1 MGSNYISF
9 FIIKIMTE
17 EKKLFKTT
25 NGEYDPT
32 VLENNFMNNAEQ
44 YLNWRSQNSKDF
56 DIENAKT
63 GITEIAQGII
73 SGDLSRGAGRLY
85 YSASGKKYNPI
96 GLDLLDR
103 VLQSSK
109 PIVQKEE
116 KKEYPTLNKFF
127 IDTFYG
133 GNTPSDLSLW
143 GNGGRTIEDLKTF
156 LTEYKKVADP
166 ILHTKIDKL
175 SNNLADNN
183 YDNTDTAD
191 WVALGGDELFFNTI
205 TGRKPI
211 QLSPLEIAWKQEED
225 KYRLAGLTP
234 QEIAEEKKNFMES
247 KLWKNSPEGKSF
259 YEQQAAKLY
268 QQQAEEFISKNWL
281 EKGQRN
287 YADLGIS
294 DFDKNIEN
302 IWNGEGTTES
312 WIERLGNSIY
322 AEELFKNALNGVFD
336 GIQEKDGL
344 SNSQILRLYIKDQFT
359 NDPDQFTRIGNTDEY
374 FINESID
381 VYKGSGVKYNVKTN
395 KLTKVF
401 VDPTATPT
409 LLGLLKKKYKETFP
423 LTSLHTTGYG
433 SFLKGGGKLASLKA
447 LRNGGNIQYALSGAE
462 LAALK
467 KKEREA
473 KYNQSVM
480 ERAAKTGLTEEEVK
494 LGDVKA
500 SEDNS
505 FNSDLRNLSTAL
517 DVIGGVASFIPV
529 IGNAAGATIGTVGT
543 IGNLV
548 ADALDD
554 SVSSEEMWTNL
565 TLNVALTGLMLIP
578 GGGTASLASKALKV
592 GKTAI
597 QIGAP
602 AYAGYQVLSNK
613 DRIKELLKKQDDGT
627 LTHSEERE
635 LNMYWSMAA
644 GSVTGIKGASAHA
657 AKHLGNN
664 VAGKFAAGVADPIT
678 GVAKLL
684 GNKKAS
690 RVIDDMV
697 TNTKP
702 VTVREVTTP
711 KGKEFEILDVDGN
724 PVKVTAKQRKAMLDA
739 EATGRKNGLTGD
751 ELNEVIGEAWAKSAD
766 TPKSYTTTI
775 KRETPVKWNID
786 SDKNIK
792 DWLATKTTPSGDVES
807 GGIKFSKESVQRL
820 QEAYAKASES
830 VDGDEVAKHTA
841 GLKAAKDLFETLNE
855 SKQVSEV
862 TEILAGMP
870 KFNIN
875 DPYAG
880 VTGKVNQKLGVN
892 KSGLEFK
899 DIGSSRVERYL
910 NSGEGYRFD
919 PHTNVGRANIAARV
933 RQRKHA
939 QDLLKS
945 LYLDKFGTD
954 WLLRN
959 FNTNWELGQNMS
971 GFRTRTDDIL
981 DRAYIH
987 KRERSA
993 YMNNPANSDIIA
1005 LNSFRYTPDG
1015 IDVLKDLEV
1024 TLGRKATQQEQI
1036 DAMNAH
1042 FDKLALEEQ
1051 NLYKKLARANDKQ
1064 KANQINLKREIKV
1077 SKELIPELSKLSD
1090 DDIISYYQV
1099 AKINGFQGTMSQY
1112 YESLSQNLQSKK
1124 NRIVSLSNT
1133 FRSQQNKAA
1142 LVLVEQLKPEGSN
1155 LDMSKL
1161 ITIAKSNG
1169 YSGSNFK
1176 ILQDLM
1182 ELKINSPKDFNKLLK
1197 QIPSSKQGSKLE
1209 TIKALRRNFNTDT
1222 LEKLS
1227 TGGILK
1233 GEGGVQ
1239 IPDWYKN
1246 RYQNHTLL
1254 QWNPTLDDSD
1264 AGILRN
1270 SKLRGT
1276 SGDISQAYRY
1286 NDAYINSEN
1295 IQKDIQNYYNKAG
1308 IQDPSQFV
1316 NDYNNKIRII
1326 DSRWSSPVTYKQ
1338 TGAREGNLAFKDLFS
1353 SANDKN
1359 AIYYLGY
1366 NPEIDDIYGSTSWL
1380 RRADK
1385 YEKELSDL
1393 TDEELRTRTHSI
1405 IDSSGNS
1412 FNVYKNADGTLT
1424 LTLPTRDA
1432 ITKSNSEDPSQ
1443 GEPVSTSVEENT
1455 RGQRGDGGGF
1465 SDTPSNFNS
1474 DEIEYQI
1481 NQSIPE
1487 VFSAARL
1494 YKNLRNN
1501 QRLADLAK
1509 SKRVAYLS
1517 PIIGHENVYGDFSSL
1532 MQGNKYAND
1541 IMSQAYRAS
1550 GLYNNPEA
1558 AFAMLLDSQL
1568 KANQA
1573 EASGKQIDDQTIAK
1587 SAKESELAE
1596 KQRYQYNHKVGDE
1609 NSGRS
1614 VAKINQDIDVEM
1626 GKESA
1631 NTTNWNTWFMEQEQR
1646 ARQRNLTQEE
1656 KAHKLAMFDFDK
1668 WEKDN
1673 ITNTPQLQML
1683 REKYAITGDTKVL
1696 NEIKKVQ
1703 AENQKTFASERFQ
1716 RLRDIMVG
1724 KYFNKYKSSSTFVPV
1739 MEYAKGGKVDNSKVK
1754 RRAEDLKELRKQI
1767 RHSITTNQ
1775 KALDNLSKAT
1785 LLELKK
1791 MMGI

>member
-1 MGSNYISF
+1 
-9 FIIKIMTE
+9 MTE

-44 YLNWRSQNSKDF
+44 YLNWRSQNSRDF
-56 DIENAKT
+56 DIESTKT

-109 PIVQKEE
+109 PITQKEE

-211 QLSPLEIAWKQEED
+211 QLSPLETAWKQEED

-294 DFDKNIEN
+294 DFDKNVEN

-312 WIERLGNSIY
+312 WIERLGNSTY

-336 GIQEKDGL
+336 GIQGKDGL

-381 VYKGSGVKYNVKTN
+381 VYKGSGVKYNIKTN

-423 LTSLHTTGYG
+423 FTSLHTTGYG
-433 SFLKGGGKLASLKA
+433 SFLRDGGKLDSLKA

-462 LAALK
+462 LAVLK

-473 KYNQSVM
+473 KYNQSVT
-480 ERAAKTGLTEEEVK
+480 ERATKTGLTEEEVK

-505 FNSDLRNLSTAL
+505 FNSDLRNISTAL

-529 IGNAAGATIGTVGT
+529 VGNAAGATIGTIGT
-543 IGNLV
+543 IGNFV

-565 TLNVALTGLMLIP
+565 TMNVALTGLMLMP

-592 GKTAI
+592 GKTAV

-613 DRIKELLKKQDDGT
+613 DRIKELLKKKDDGT
-627 LTHSEERE
+627 LTHSERRE

-664 VAGKFAAGVADPIT
+664 IAGKFAAGVADPIT

-684 GNKKAS
+684 GNNKAS
-690 RVIDDMV
+690 RVINDMV

-711 KGKEFEILDVDGN
+711 KGKEFEILDVDGK

-751 ELNEVIGEAWAKSAD
+751 KLNEVIGEAWAKNAD

-775 KRETPVKWNID
+775 KRETPVKWDID

-792 DWLATKTTPSGDVES
+792 DWLATKTTPNGDVES
-807 GGIKFSKESVQRL
+807 GGIKFSKESVQKL
-820 QEAYAKASES
+820 QEAYAKAAES

-862 TEILAGMP
+862 SEILAGMP
-870 KFNIN
+870 KFNVN
-875 DPYAG
+875 DPYTG
-880 VTGKVNQKLGVN
+880 ITGKVNQKLGVN
-892 KSGLEFK
+892 KSGLEFE
-899 DIGSSRVERYL
+899 DVGSSKVERYL

-919 PHTNVGRANIAARV
+919 PHTNVGRTNIAARV

-993 YMNNPANSDIIA
+993 YMNNPANSDVIA
-1005 LNSFRYTPDG
+1005 LNSFKYSPDG
-1015 IDVLKDLEV
+1015 IDVLKDLEA

-1042 FDKLALEEQ
+1042 F
-1051 NLYKKLARANDKQ
+1051 
-1064 KANQINLKREIKV
+1064 
-1077 SKELIPELSKLSD
+1077 
-1090 DDIISYYQV
+1090 
-1099 AKINGFQGTMSQY
+1099 
-1112 YESLSQNLQSKK
+1112 
-1124 NRIVSLSNT
+1124 
-1133 FRSQQNKAA
+1133 
-1142 LVLVEQLKPEGSN
+1142 
-1155 LDMSKL
+1155 
-1161 ITIAKSNG
+1161 
-1169 YSGSNFK
+1169 
-1176 ILQDLM
+1176 
-1182 ELKINSPKDFNKLLK
+1182 NKLLK
-1197 QIPSSKQGSKLE
+1197 QIPSNKRGSKLE
-1209 TIKALRRNFNTDT
+1209 TIKALHRNFNTDT

-1233 GEGGVQ
+1233 GEEGIQV
-1239 IPDWYKN
+1239 PDWYKN

-1308 IQDPSQFV
+1308 IQDPFQFI
-1316 NDYNNKIRII
+1316 NDYNNKIHII

-1353 SANDKN
+1353 SANDEN

-1366 NPEIDDIYGSTSWL
+1366 NPKIDDIYGSTSWL

-1393 TDEELRTRTHSI
+1393 TDEELRTRTHTI
-1405 IDSSGNS
+1405 IDSTGNS

-1424 LTLPTRDA
+1424 LTLPTRAD
-1432 ITKSNSEDPSQ
+1432 ITQSSSKDPSQ
-1443 GEPVSTSVEENT
+1443 EEPVSTSVGGNT
-1455 RGQRGDGGGF
+1455 KGQRGDGGGF

-1474 DEIEYQI
+1474 DKIEYYI

-1494 YKNLRNN
+1494 YRNLRNN
-1501 QRLADLAK
+1501 QKLADLAK
-1509 SKRVAYLS
+1509 SKKAAYLS

-1631 NTTNWNTWFMEQEQR
+1631 NTTNQNTWFMEQEQR
-1646 ARQRNLTQEE
+1646 ARQRNLAQEE
-1656 KAHKLAMFDFDK
+1656 KMHKLAMFDFDK

-1683 REKYAITGDTKVL
+1683 REKYAITGDTETL

-1716 RLRDIMVG
+1716 RLRDIMAG

>member
-1 MGSNYISF
+1 
-9 FIIKIMTE
+9 MTE

-44 YLNWRSQNSKDF
+44 YLNWRSQNSRDF
-56 DIENAKT
+56 DIESAKT

-109 PIVQKEE
+109 PITQKEE

-211 QLSPLEIAWKQEED
+211 QLSPLETAWKQEED

-312 WIERLGNSIY
+312 WIERLGNSTY

-336 GIQEKDGL
+336 GIQGKDGL

-381 VYKGSGVKYNVKTN
+381 VYKGSGVKYNIKTN

-409 LLGLLKKKYKETFP
+409 LLGLLKKKYKEIFP
-423 LTSLHTTGYG
+423 FTSLHTTGYG
-433 SFLKGGGKLASLKA
+433 SFLRDGGKLDSLKA

-462 LAALK
+462 LAVLK

-473 KYNQSVM
+473 KYNQSVT
-480 ERAAKTGLTEEEVK
+480 ERATKTGLTEEEVK

-505 FNSDLRNLSTAL
+505 FNSDLRNISTAL

-529 IGNAAGATIGTVGT
+529 VGNAAGATIGTIGT
-543 IGNLV
+543 IGNFV

-554 SVSSEEMWTNL
+554 SVSPEEMWTNL
-565 TLNVALTGLMLIP
+565 TMNVALTGLMLIP

-592 GKTAI
+592 GKTAV

-613 DRIKELLKKQDDGT
+613 DRIKELLKKKDDGT
-627 LTHSEERE
+627 LTHSERRE

-664 VAGKFAAGVADPIT
+664 IAGKFAAGVADPIT

-684 GNKKAS
+684 GNNKAS
-690 RVIDDMV
+690 RVINDMV

-711 KGKEFEILDVDGN
+711 KGKEFEILDVDGK

-751 ELNEVIGEAWAKSAD
+751 KLNEVIGEAWAKNAD

-775 KRETPVKWNID
+775 KRETPVKWDID

-792 DWLATKTTPSGDVES
+792 DWLATKTTPNGDVES
-807 GGIKFSKESVQRL
+807 GGIKFSKESVQKL
-820 QEAYAKASES
+820 QEAYAKAAES

-841 GLKAAKDLFETLNE
+841 GLKAAKDLFGTLNE

-862 TEILAGMP
+862 SEILAGMP
-870 KFNIN
+870 KFNVN
-875 DPYAG
+875 DPYTG
-880 VTGKVNQKLGVN
+880 ITGKVNQKLGVN
-892 KSGLEFK
+892 KSGLEFE
-899 DIGSSRVERYL
+899 DVGSSKVERYL

-993 YMNNPANSDIIA
+993 YMNNPANSDVIA
-1005 LNSFRYTPDG
+1005 LNSFKYSPDG
-1015 IDVLKDLEV
+1015 IDVLKDLEA

-1051 NLYKKLARANDKQ
+1051 SLYKKLARANDK
-1064 KANQINLKREIKV
+1064 KYTDQINLRREIKV
-1077 SKELIPELSKLSD
+1077 SKELIPELSRLSD
-1090 DDIISYYQV
+1090 DDIISYYQI
-1099 AKINGFQGTMSQY
+1099 AKINGFKGTMSEY
-1112 YESLSQNLQSKK
+1112 FESLSQNLQGKT
-1124 NRIVSLSNT
+1124 NRIISLSNT

-1169 YSGSNFK
+1169 YKGSNFK

-1182 ELKINSPKDFNKLLK
+1182 ELKINNPKDFNKLLK
-1197 QIPSSKQGSKLE
+1197 QIPSNKRGSKLE
-1209 TIKALRRNFNTDT
+1209 TIKALHRNFNTDT

-1233 GEGGVQ
+1233 GEEGIQV
-1239 IPDWYKN
+1239 PDWYKN

-1254 QWNPTLDDSD
+1254 QWNPILDDSD

-1308 IQDPSQFV
+1308 IQDPFQFI
-1316 NDYNNKIRII
+1316 NDYNNKIHII

-1353 SANDKN
+1353 SANDEN

-1366 NPEIDDIYGSTSWL
+1366 NPKIDDIYGSTSWL

-1393 TDEELRTRTHSI
+1393 TDEELRTRTHTI
-1405 IDSSGNS
+1405 IDSTGNS

-1424 LTLPTRDA
+1424 LTLPTRAD
-1432 ITKSNSEDPSQ
+1432 ITQSSSKDPSQ
-1443 GEPVSTSVEENT
+1443 EEPVSTSVGGNT
-1455 RGQRGDGGGF
+1455 KGQRGDGGGF

-1474 DEIEYQI
+1474 DKIEYYI

-1494 YKNLRNN
+1494 YRNLRNN
-1501 QRLADLAK
+1501 QKLADLAK
-1509 SKRVAYLS
+1509 SKKAAYLS

-1646 ARQRNLTQEE
+1646 ARQRNLAQEE
-1656 KAHKLAMFDFDK
+1656 KMHKLAMFDFDK

-1683 REKYAITGDTKVL
+1683 REKYAITGDTETL

-1716 RLRDIMVG
+1716 RLRDIMAG